1 MRIKIA
7 TALVCLALCILTNT
21 TDTTFAHSHQKVIS
35 DVTNNTNE
43 MMIEEDSVK
52 VSDTIKTKI
61 ETNTIQQQKSNQTYV
76 VKRLTYYYP
85 NGHKTA
91 TGHSAKGH
99 EKIVA
104 LSPDLLKKIPYH
116 SKIEIEG
123 YGVFTVED
131 RTASRVKSTIDVLVS
146 RGSKI
151 KNGRNVVIKIIDKG
165 K

>member
-7 TALVCLALCILTNT
+7 TALVCLVLCILTNT
-21 TDTTFAHSHQKVIS
+21 TGTTFAHSHQKVIS
-35 DVTNNTNE
+35 DVTNNNE

-52 VSDTIKTKI
+52 DSDTIKTKI

-85 NGHKTA
+85 TGHKTA

-116 SKIEIEG
+116 SKIEIVG
-123 YGVFTVED
+123 YAVFTVED
-131 RTASRVKSTIDVLVS
+131 RTGGWVKSTVDILVP

-151 KNGRNVVIKIIDKG
+151 KNGRNVVIKIIKKG
-165 K
+165 E

>member
-7 TALVCLALCILTNT
+7 TALVCLVLCILTNT
-21 TDTTFAHSHQKVIS
+21 TGTTFAHSHQKVIS
-35 DVTNNTNE
+35 DVTNNNE

-52 VSDTIKTKI
+52 VSDTIK

-116 SKIEIEG
+116 SKIEIVG

-131 RTASRVKSTIDVLVS
+131 RTAGRVKSTIDVLVP
-146 RGSKI
+146 RCSKI
-151 KNGRNVVIKIIDKG
+151 KNGRNVVIKIIKKG